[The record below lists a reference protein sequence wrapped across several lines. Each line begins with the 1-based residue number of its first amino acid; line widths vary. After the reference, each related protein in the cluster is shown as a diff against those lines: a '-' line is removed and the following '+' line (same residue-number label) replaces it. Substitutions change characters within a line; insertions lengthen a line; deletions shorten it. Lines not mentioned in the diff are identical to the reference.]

1 MKQTEDFKIIS
12 NENKELVEE
21 QIKALMKE
29 GWELNKTDFIYDN
42 DKNKIIF
49 TAALVKYKD
58 FGNELLLD

>member
-21 QIKALMKE
+21 LIKALMKE